1 MQQWHACHCFMREQ
15 VLISFVYSVQSN
27 LVDACSTFNVSTALS
42 QSVFFL
48 LTAQSLI
55 SFVAHYTGTYLMNW
69 VAVAYNI
76 LCPFPKRIYLFFMFK
91 FTFLPEY
98 GSRQDHGEKNC
109 GSSYIEF
116 FDLGLQSTSQRT
128 SASLVTRRMIY
139 PLSNRCANA
148 YLGTTLL
155 FDFRFYFFP
164 IWQVLQQSVR
174 PNYEGDSQGELVSWD
189 SGHVLVRS
197 QNTNFHSRAF
207 DLAYAS
213 LRFPNR
219 TSHLKPPVYVLD
231 SVSKSREF
239 ARPSNK
245 MGHRNHPSHGLT
257 SIRSRVPCCN
267 WKQATIRTNVLPST
281 PPGLPD
287 MQHHQHA
294 YYHHSLVIRVMTV
307 RVRFPT
313 MIYSNI
319 SVDNKPQSE
328 QLERACYSYYLEGR
342 KVYRF
347 GNTLAWPLF
356 ERGPHHLS

>member
-1 MQQWHACHCFMREQ
+1 MREQ

-139 PLSNRCANA
+139 PLSNRCASA

-155 FDFRFYFFP
+155 FDFRFYF
-164 IWQVLQQSVR
+164 LQFGRCCNKVCAR
-174 PNYEGDSQGELVSWD
+174 ITKVT
-189 SGHVLVRS
+189 R
-197 QNTNFHSRAF
+197 R
-207 DLAYAS
+207 AS
-213 LRFPNR
+213 LCLG
-219 TSHLKPPVYVLD
+219 TLAMCSSAVKT
-231 SVSKSREF
+231 
-239 ARPSNK
+239 
-245 MGHRNHPSHGLT
+245 LT
-257 SIRSRVPCCN
+257 SIGELLISHMPVCVSP
-267 WKQATIRTNVLPST
+267 TE
-281 PPGLPD
+281 
-287 MQHHQHA
+287 
-294 YYHHSLVIRVMTV
+294 LVT
-307 RVRFPT
+307 
-313 MIYSNI
+313 
-319 SVDNKPQSE
+319 
-328 QLERACYSYYLEGR
+328 
-342 KVYRF
+342 
-347 GNTLAWPLF
+347 
-356 ERGPHHLS
+356 